1 MFRVRLSLSDDSMD
15 PEGMPMQNA
24 HPTSPGMTVVADI
37 KSERRTVLSFLLKSV
52 HVISDRAMTEA

>member
-1 MFRVRLSLSDDSMD
+1 MD

-24 HPTSPGMTVVADI
+24 HPISPGMTVIADI